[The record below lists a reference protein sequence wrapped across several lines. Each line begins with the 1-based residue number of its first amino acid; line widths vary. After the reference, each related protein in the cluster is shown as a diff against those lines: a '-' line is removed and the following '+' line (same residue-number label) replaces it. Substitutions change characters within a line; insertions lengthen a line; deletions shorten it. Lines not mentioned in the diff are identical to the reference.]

1 MIFRKAGRDIE
12 WAEELGD
19 LSWNYRAARI
29 VQVASGVGMFRR
41 LAEGR
46 VTATDV
52 AGGDLEAGMVEKVLI
67 ALAAMGLAGRE
78 GEGWALTAKARAT
91 LIEESPLYQGHMLA
105 HSAQVW
111 SYWNDFESAVRGERG
126 GWVWSAEGQPQ
137 ARTHRDFI
145 LAMHEMAMAGRA
157 AALAERVDLEGRRT
171 LVDVGGGPGTYAM
184 ALCERNPDLAA
195 TVLDLPETIEI
206 AREVIGRLGMAD
218 RVRTQVGDWNT
229 DEFGRNRDAVLVSNI
244 LHGPTSAAEMKLAK
258 AHRALRPGGLLIV
271 QDFLMNAEKTGP
283 LVPAIFN
290 VMVGAFSV
298 TELTDRIAAAGF
310 KNIRVTPMPERV
322 GTTVVTAVK

>member
-1 MIFRKAGRDIE
+1 M
-12 WAEELGD
+12 
-19 LSWNYRAARI
+19 
-29 VQVASGVGMFRR
+29 RR
-41 LAEGR
+41 
-46 VTATDV
+46 
-52 AGGDLEAGMVEKVLI
+52 
-67 ALAAMGLAGRE
+67 
-78 GEGWALTAKARAT
+78 
-91 LIEESPLYQGHMLA
+91 
-105 HSAQVW
+105 
-111 SYWNDFESAVRGERG
+111 
-126 GWVWSAEGQPQ
+126 
-137 ARTHRDFI
+137 
-145 LAMHEMAMAGRA
+145 
-157 AALAERVDLEGRRT
+157 
-171 LVDVGGGPGTYAM
+171 
-184 ALCERNPDLAA
+184 ALCERNSDLAA

-206 AREVIGRLGMAD
+206 VREVIARLGMSE

-229 DEFGRNRDAVLVSNI
+229 DEFGRDRDAVLLSNI
-244 LHGPTSAAEMKLAK
+244 LHGPTSDAEMKLAK